1 MSKFTDM
8 TPEQSFFAVFCIE
21 QLAIDLG
28 LTGAV
33 VYKMLVDDSDIL
45 DDYIVPC
52 YDVLHTQGRDWIVD
66 DLKDLMRQ
74 RGLIE

>member
-21 QLAIDLG
+21 QLAVDLG
-28 LTGAV
+28 LTGDV

-45 DDYIVPC
+45 DTYIVRH

-66 DLKDLMRQ
+66 DLKDVMRQ
-74 RGLIE
+74 RGLIQ